1 MGKKTIE
8 FEGISYNIEIS
19 HDEWPFDL
27 RKDCDNLGIMAC
39 SHSRYN
45 LGDEQITSGVKADA
59 EDKCYEKYGKLT
71 TEGVFEFLAESYG
84 AVAWLPLSLLDHSGL
99 KMYAGVSQGWDIG
112 PVGIIYTTK
121 EQMKKIGY
129 HNPTNER
136 IKEILEEE
144 VKLYS
149 YGLEGEVYRFN
160 IEWEDKDGESQE
172 DSCGSFYGPAKTS
185 GMAEAIASV
194 IGLYDRTTKTPYS
207 LKKGDAEEIM
217 KDLQRCDFWL
227 D

>member
-1 MGKKTIE
+1 MGNKVIE
-8 FEGISYNIEIS
+8 FEGINYDIEVS
-19 HDEWPFDL
+19 HDEWPVDL
-27 RKDCDNLGIMAC
+27 RKDWDNLGIMAC

-45 LGDEQITSGVKADA
+45 LGDKQIESSEKADA
-59 EDKCYEKYGKLT
+59 EDKCLEKYGKLT
-71 TEGVFEFLAESYG
+71 TEGVFECLAEKYE
-84 AVAWLPLSLLDHSGL
+84 AVAWLPLSLFDHSGL
-99 KMYAGVSQGWDIG
+99 TMHTGVSHGWDVG

-121 EQMKKIGY
+121 EQLEKIGY

-160 IEWEDKDGESQE
+160 IEWKDKDGELQK

-185 GMAEAIASV
+185 GMAEEIASV
-194 IGLYDRTTKTPYS
+194 MGLYDRQKLPKLS

-217 KDLQRCDFWL
+217 NDLNRCTYWN
-227 D
+227 